1 MVEIDSPARSFV
13 IIITSVH
20 LNRNYRRI
28 HRTGII
34 LSLFFPLAKSDTVC
48 RKYWRKIMENF
59 RASGSCCAIWP
70 ILLMESYESRFTLH
84 RLRAPVNSFSL
95 SLSLVTS
102 LILKEGIKFRN
113 VIIKNEQRYVRI
125 ETELI
130 RRINIEEVVALIQ
143 LRWNTTLIKSR
154 IRVVKSRW
162 RVVYAWN
169 ERLSNYRLHV
179 TRERFYG
186 PKDRTNHIGSSS

>member
-1 MVEIDSPARSFV
+1 MLRNLTDIVNGILRVTIHASQA
-13 IIITSVH
+13 TSA
-20 LNRNYRRI
+20 
-28 HRTGII
+28 
-34 LSLFFPLAKSDTVC
+34 SKLFL
-48 RKYWRKIMENF
+48 
-59 RASGSCCAIWP
+59 
-70 ILLMESYESRFTLH
+70 
-84 RLRAPVNSFSL
+84 SL

-162 RVVYAWN
+162 RVVYA
-169 ERLSNYRLHV
+169 
-179 TRERFYG
+179 
-186 PKDRTNHIGSSS
+186 